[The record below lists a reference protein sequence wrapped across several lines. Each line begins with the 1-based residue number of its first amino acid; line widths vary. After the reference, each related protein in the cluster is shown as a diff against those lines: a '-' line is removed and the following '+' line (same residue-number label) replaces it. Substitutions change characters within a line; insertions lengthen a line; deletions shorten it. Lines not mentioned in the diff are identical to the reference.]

1 VAVRAGRRGGLLTGL
16 DAVTRLPGGG
26 EATFSLQAHQLP
38 GRFTGETS
46 DLGALLRSVG
56 LEQSRIERGRGRIEG
71 QIESREGHRLWRG
84 ESKLRELVVRDA
96 PFLVRILTLAS
107 LSGLANTLSGG
118 GLAIERITIPFVWDE
133 GRIELRQTR
142 LVGSG
147 LGARID
153 GTIDLNQRTLDLQG
167 TLAPLYAIN
176 RLIGQIPILGNLLRG
191 EKADAAIAATFR
203 VGGTFDEPQ
212 VTVNPLAA
220 LVPGFLRDLLGDLF
234 EGAEPAPAPERG

>member
-1 VAVRAGRRGGLLTGL
+1 M
-16 DAVTRLPGGG
+16 
-26 EATFSLQAHQLP
+26 
-38 GRFTGETS
+38 
-46 DLGALLRSVG
+46 
-56 LEQSRIERGRGRIEG
+56 
-71 QIESREGHRLWRG
+71 
-84 ESKLRELVVRDA
+84 RDA

-153 GTIDLNQRTLDLQG
+153 GTIDLNQSTLDLQG